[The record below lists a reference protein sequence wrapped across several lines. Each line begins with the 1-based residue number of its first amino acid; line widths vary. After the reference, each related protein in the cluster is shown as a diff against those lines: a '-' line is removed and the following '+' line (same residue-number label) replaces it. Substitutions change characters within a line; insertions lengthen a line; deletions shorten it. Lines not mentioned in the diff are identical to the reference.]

1 MNIKLSFIASS
12 VLLAVSTP
20 SLANSN
26 NEASIFDEVVVSGT
40 RSEQSV
46 KNIPSTVSKVTAEQ
60 MEKNLATDVKQALKY
75 EPGVTVNG
83 RGRFGMQDFTIR
95 GMSGNRVKML
105 IDGVEQPISYNP
117 GADVMRKNS
126 NTIEVDTLTA
136 IEINKGPSSS
146 LYGSDALGGSVFL
159 RTKNP
164 EDMLDAGDDSHVGV
178 TSGYSSA
185 DEQYKLGFEVANRSG
200 DLESMLIY
208 TYRNGHET
216 DTYYKDS
223 NEIGNARKA
232 ANPFDIA
239 SHNVLAKIFYQING
253 ANRVGFTAEYY
264 TRSADGRILSSDGKT
279 VPMRPPMPPIMY
291 SNNRADDHD
300 HRLRLGLEHEWLA
313 EIAAFDSLEW
323 KLNWTESESKHNS
336 YDKTNYYGNRNR
348 YRDGTDDTIQ
358 LDIQMK
364 KELELTNNRHEITYG
379 VSGTNNTFDITYT
392 DYNLDKG
399 TSKPGPEEVPKSK
412 SEKRAVFVQDQMFML
427 DEKLVVTAGLR
438 YDDYQAKPDSDTL
451 KDHKSDAFTGRLGAV
466 YHFTDNFSTYG
477 QFTQG
482 FRAPTIHELY
492 YDKEN
497 LAHGYKVISN
507 PNLKPEESDAVE
519 LGLRL
524 NGHLGSVATS
534 VFYNNYKNFIKEVTT
549 YDSNDIQI
557 TTNENV
563 DKAKIY
569 GAELKTSIWLDEAL
583 NAPMGTYANFSVA
596 YTRGEDKKTGRE
608 LDTVAPLTAVLGLGY
623 DSPDEMWGGVVDVTM
638 VATKDKWQEEDHFN
652 TPGYTVVD
660 MTTYYRPSKD
670 LTVRAGLFN
679 AFDKKYWQYQNIDGI
694 TVGKENINRKTE
706 PGRNWG
712 VNVKYDF

>member
-146 LYGSDALGGSVFL
+146 LYGSDALGGTVFL

-185 DEQYKLGFEVANRSG
+185 DKQYKLGFEVANRTG

-300 HRLRLGLEHEWLA
+300 HRLRLGLEYEWLA

-364 KELELTNNRHEITYG
+364 KELELANNRHEITYG

-549 YDSNDIQI
+549 YGANELQI

-638 VATKDKWQEEDHFN
+638 VATKDEWQKEDHFN